1 MADGIDPV
9 AQQPKALEQP
19 EVAQQPAL
27 EQPEVAHLVADMI
40 EVALDMIDPVADV
53 DRIDPVAQQPK
64 ALDQID
70 VADVDR
76 IGPEAL
82 EQLVALELD
91 NRQQIRLGRSP
102 CPGAD
107 GPWKV

>member
-53 DRIDPVAQQPK
+53 DRI
-64 ALDQID
+64 
-70 VADVDR
+70 
-76 IGPEAL
+76 GPEAPK
-82 EQLVALELD
+82 LD

-102 CPGAD
+102 CPDAD